1 MTESTILTSPQ
12 LDAKPAKRNVKFI
25 VGAVIIFAAIGF
37 LVFNAMSS
45 AGAYYMTVSEL
56 TDGAASHVGKTVR
69 VSGVVVDESVDYN
82 ASELILKFNIKD
94 DANQLPIYFHGPRP
108 DNFTRAAEA
117 IVEGKYGEDGV
128 LYANTLLLKC
138 PSRYEENGGEQKPVD
153 EYEEFQVEAI
163 G

>member
-25 VGAVIIFAAIGF
+25 IGAVVIFAAIGF
-37 LVFNAMSS
+37 LVFNAMGS

-56 TDGAASHVGKTVR
+56 AAQSDTYVGKNVR
-69 VSGVVVDESVDYN
+69 VSGVVIDDSVDYN
-82 ASELILKFNIKD
+82 ASDLILRFNIGD

-108 DNFTRAAEA
+108 DNFVRAAEA

-128 LYANTLLLKC
+128 LYANSLLLKC
-138 PSRYEENGGEQKPVD
+138 PSRYEEHGGEQKPV
-153 EYEEFQVEAI
+153 EYEEIQVQSV